1 MQPYMPLR
9 ARPLPANPYRLGSQ
23 SDIMRSMRL
32 ILFVVALVV
41 LAAPRLADAAEP
53 EWIHAIAMHGTP
65 RYGPD
70 FEHFDYVNPNAPKGG
85 TVTIGAIGGFDTL
98 NGFNSKGQAAGI
110 GQIYDSLTVASAD
123 EPFTRYGL
131 LAEAMRTPEDR
142 SWVEFRLRAEARW
155 HDGKPVTADD
165 VIWTFDTLI
174 EKGAP
179 AYAFYYASVAGV
191 QKLDERTV
199 RFTFKPGE
207 NRELPLI
214 LAELAVLPKHYWEGR
229 DFAATTLEPPLGS
242 GPYRIDK
249 VEAPRSFT
257 LKRIPDY
264 WGRNLPVN
272 RGIDNIDEYR
282 VEYYRDTTV
291 AVEAFKA
298 GAFDFRLE
306 NSSVTWAT
314 AYDIPAAR
322 DGRLKKVLIPHAQTR
337 GMQGFAYNIRRE
349 IFKDRGVRRAL
360 AYAFDFEWSNR
371 NLFYGQYTH
380 SRSYFDN
387 SELAATGLPGP
398 EELKILGP
406 YRGRIPEEVFTTEY
420 NPPVTKGD
428 GRIRANLKIADALL
442 KEAGWVI
449 RDKERVNAE
458 TGQPLAF
465 EILLVSPL
473 FERIVLPFKKNLAR
487 LGIDVSVRLVETS
500 QYIERLRTL
509 DFDMVVSSF
518 GQSLSPGNEQRDYWG
533 SASAERRDGRNIVGI
548 KDPVID
554 ELIENLI
561 AAPTREDLTV
571 RVRALDRVLQWGFYV
586 IPNWHISS
594 QRLLYWN
601 KFGMPPPTE
610 LRGAI
615 LPATWWVDP
624 EKEKA
629 LAAKGR

>member
-1 MQPYMPLR
+1 
-9 ARPLPANPYRLGSQ
+9 
-23 SDIMRSMRL
+23 MRL
-32 ILFVVALVV
+32 TVIVLALVV
-41 LAAPRLADAAEP
+41 LATPRWAAAAEP
-53 EWIHAIAMHGTP
+53 EWVHAIAMHGMP
-65 RYGPD
+65 KYGPD
-70 FEHFDYVNPNAPKGG
+70 FQHFDYVNPDAPKGG
-85 TVTIGAIGGFDTL
+85 TIVNGTIGGFDTL

-110 GQIYDSLTVASAD
+110 GAIYDTLTMSSAD

-155 HDGKPVTADD
+155 HDGKPITADD
-165 VIWTFDTLI
+165 VIWTFNTLI

-179 AYAFYYASVAGV
+179 LYAFYYGSVAGV
-191 QKLDERTV
+191 EKLDERTV

-214 LAELAVLPKHYWEGR
+214 VSELTVLPKHYWEGR
-229 DFAATTLEPPLGS
+229 DFTATTLEPPLGS
-242 GPYRIDK
+242 GPYRIEK

-257 LKRIPDY
+257 LRRVPDY
-264 WGRNLPVN
+264 WGKDLPVM
-272 RGIDNIDEYR
+272 RGINNIDKFR

-298 GAFDFRLE
+298 GAFDIRSE

-314 AYDIPAAR
+314 SYDIPAVR
-322 DGRLKKVLIPHAQTR
+322 DGRLKKALIPHKQTQ
-337 GMQGFAYNIRRE
+337 GMQGFTYNTRRE
-349 IFKDRGVRRAL
+349 VFKDRLVRRAL
-360 AYAFDFEWSNR
+360 AYGFDFEWSNR
-371 NLFYGQYTH
+371 NLFYGQYSH

-387 SELAATGLPGP
+387 SDLSATGLPGP
-398 EELKILGP
+398 EELKILEP
-406 YRGRIPEEVFTTEY
+406 YRGRIPDEVFTTEY

-442 KEAGWVI
+442 KEAGWI
-449 RDKERVNAE
+449 IQDKKRVNAE

-465 EILLVSPL
+465 EILLRSPL

-487 LGIDVSVRLVETS
+487 LGVDVSVRLVDTS
-500 QYIERLRTL
+500 QYIERLRTF
-509 DFDMVVSSF
+509 DFDMVVFSF
-518 GQSLSPGNEQRDYWG
+518 GQSLSPGNEQREFWG
-533 SASAERRDGRNIVGI
+533 SAAADRRDSRNIIGI

-554 ELIENLI
+554 ELIETLI
-561 AAPTREDLTV
+561 AAPTREDLVIRT
-571 RVRALDRVLQWGFYV
+571 RALDRVLQWGFYV
-586 IPNWHISS
+586 IPNWHIAS
-594 QRLLYWN
+594 QRLLYWD

-615 LPATWWVDP
+615 IATWWIDP